1 MSILPNAA
9 GPSGNSTMRNPVRR
23 RLLWL
28 ALAVLGLTT
37 AAPAMAQHEREEK
50 GPQWNQRM
58 QQWERLPPERRERI
72 LKEQQRYQ
80 RLPPE
85 EQQRL
90 RQQYQQQR

>member
-1 MSILPNAA
+1 MSIRPDTS
-9 GPSGNSTMRNPVRR
+9 PSQGKAMRRQFPR
-23 RLLWL
+23 RLLWF
-28 ALAVLGLTT
+28 ALAMVGLTA
-37 AAPAMAQHEREEK
+37 AAPAMAQHEREER